1 MKITLIAAVAENRVI
16 GRDGGLP
23 WRLPED
29 LRRFKQRTQG
39 HVVIMGR
46 RTFESLAAPLPN
58 RPAIVV
64 SRSRDLD
71 TGEATLA
78 NSLDEALDIARGRGE
93 DEVFILG
100 GSEIYAMA
108 LPLAD
113 RLVLTVVH
121 AEIEGDTYF
130 PEFDLAAWTITEDQ
144 RHEVDDR
151 HEHPFSFRC
160 YERVEAPHSS

>member
-1 MKITLIAAVAENRVI
+1 MKITLIAAMAENRVI

-23 WRLPED
+23 WRLPDD
-29 LRRFKQRTQG
+29 LRRFKQRTLG

-46 RTFESLAAPLPN
+46 RTYESLAVPLPD

-64 SRSRDLD
+64 SRNRDLD
-71 TGEATLA
+71 TGEAALA
-78 NSLDEALDIARGRGE
+78 NSLGEALDIARGRGE

-100 GSEIYAMA
+100 GSEIYALA

-113 RLVLTVVH
+113 RLELTVVH

-160 YERVEAPHSS
+160 YERVEAPHSL

>member
-1 MKITLIAAVAENRVI
+1 MKITLIAAVSENRVI

-23 WRLPED
+23 WRLPDD
-29 LRRFKQRTQG
+29 LRRFKQRTLG
-39 HVVIMGR
+39 HNVIMGR
-46 RTFESLAAPLPN
+46 RTYESLVAPLPD

-71 TGEATLA
+71 IPGATIA
-78 NSLDEALDIARGRGE
+78 NSVEEALDVARGRGE

-100 GSEIYAMA
+100 GSEIYAIA

-113 RLVLTVVH
+113 RLELTVVH
-121 AEIEGDTYF
+121 AEIQGDTYF

-144 RHEVDDR
+144 RRESDDR
-151 HEHPFSFRC
+151 HEHSFSFRC
-160 YERVEAPHSS
+160 YERVATHHSR

>member
-29 LRRFKQRTQG
+29 LRRFKRRTEG
-39 HVVIMGR
+39 HIVIMGR
-46 RTFESLAAPLPN
+46 RTYESLAAPLPD

-64 SRSRDLD
+64 SRNRDLD
-71 TGEATLA
+71 IHEATLA
-78 NSLDEALDIARGRGE
+78 SSLDDALDIARGRGE

-113 RLVLTVVH
+113 RLELTVVH
-121 AEIEGDTYF
+121 AEIDGDTYF
-130 PEFDLAAWTITEDQ
+130 PEFDIEAWTITEDQ
-144 RHEVDDR
+144 RREADDR
-151 HEHPFSFRC
+151 HKYPFSFRC